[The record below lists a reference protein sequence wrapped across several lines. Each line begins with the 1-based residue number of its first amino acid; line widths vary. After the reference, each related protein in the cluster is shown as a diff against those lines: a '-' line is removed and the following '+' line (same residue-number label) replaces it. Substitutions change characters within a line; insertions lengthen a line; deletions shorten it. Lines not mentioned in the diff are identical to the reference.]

1 MLAISIRAQ
10 VVMALGSA
18 LLAGH
23 LLAADAFVVSGT
35 IRDGSGRALAGAE
48 VTLDDGAAATVSDT
62 AGAYRL
68 TAPAGRHTLRFRH
81 RAHLEA
87 TLTLD
92 VTADAQ
98 GVDVALSPLYRI
110 KEDVFVRAIRADEE
124 APITTTDLMR
134 ADIQRQNFGQEMP
147 ALLKQQPSMTFYS
160 DTGTGFGYAYF
171 YLRGIQQTRINMTL
185 DGVPLNDAED
195 SALYFVDFVDLA
207 SSIESL
213 QIQRG
218 VGTSSVGAASFG
230 GSINFASANPTVE
243 REIGGDIGAGSFGSY
258 RGSLGLQSGRF
269 GPGLAAYARGT
280 YQTTDGFRNHSGVT
294 QQSAFYGAS
303 WQGERTLARLFG
315 FSGHERTELAF
326 LAVEKELLDRDL
338 RTNPLS
344 PQETDSFGQNMLR
357 AQVTRFLSPRSSLAF
372 QAYHN
377 GAGGWYRLWD
387 DASARTN
394 LLQYGLHWRY
404 FGGMATF
411 NHVAQRLDLTL
422 GAHAYD
428 FRSDHTQDVV
438 GGGRNYANHNVKNEA
453 SAFAKLAYDAGRWHF
468 FGDGQWRW
476 VRFEYDGSLDLGAN
490 DWAFFN
496 PRLGVRYRLQ
506 PGLSAYVSVGKATR
520 EPTRSDLL
528 AGEDNASLRYD
539 LTAVRPERVVDVEAG
554 LDLRTRRFVL
564 AANAYAMEF
573 RKEIAL
579 TGELSAIGLPL
590 RRNVDRSYRRGVELD
605 ARWELGAGWRFTS
618 NVNLSRNRIRTWPQS
633 YDVYDVAG
641 NYQASEIH
649 TSRGVTPLLT
659 PARIVNLGIEWTPR
673 SDVSLGLAGRHVG
686 RTFLD
691 NTNRVDLAAPSYV
704 TLDATARFGLER
716 WIRGGHPR
724 LRLLVTNLLDDRS
737 LLVSGYS
744 YLFVTRDALGR
755 ETPGGVPYYYPQAT
769 RAAFVRLEFG
779 L

>member
-1 MLAISIRAQ
+1 MFAVSIRAQ
-10 VVMALGSA
+10 ALMALGSA
-18 LLAGH
+18 VLAGRV
-23 LLAADAFVVSGT
+23 LAADAFVVSGT
-35 IRDGSGRALAGAE
+35 IHDESGHALAAAD
-48 VTLDDGAAATVSDT
+48 VVLDDGDASTVSD
-62 AGAYRL
+62 ASGAYRL

-92 VTADAQ
+92 VTADAA
-98 GVDVALSPLYRI
+98 GVDVALLPLYRV
-110 KEDVFVRAIRADEE
+110 KEDVFVRAIRADEK
-124 APITTTDLMR
+124 APITTTDLSR
-134 ADIQRQNFGQEMP
+134 ADIQLQNFGQEMP
-147 ALLKQQPSMTFYS
+147 VLLKQQPSMTFYS

-171 YLRGIQQTRINMTL
+171 YLRGIHQTRINMTL

-230 GSINFASANPTVE
+230 GSINFASADLADE
-243 REIGGDIGAGSFGSY
+243 RGIGGDIGAGSFGSY

-280 YQTTDGFRNHSGVT
+280 YQTTDGFRDHSGVS
-294 QQSAFYGAS
+294 QRSAFYGAS

-326 LAVEKELLDRDL
+326 LAVEKDVLDRDL
-338 RTNPLS
+338 RANPLS
-344 PQETDSFGQNMLR
+344 SQETDSFGQSMLR

-404 FGGMATF
+404 LGGMVTF
-411 NHVAQRLDLTL
+411 NHAGQPLDLTL
-422 GAHAYD
+422 GVHGYD
-428 FRSDHTQDVV
+428 FRSNHTQEVV
-438 GGGRNYANHNVKNEA
+438 GGGRTYGNDNVKNDA

-476 VRFEYDGSLDLGAN
+476 ARFEYDGSLDLGSNA
-490 DWAFFN
+490 WAFFN
-496 PRLGVRYRLQ
+496 PRLGVRYQLHPR
-506 PGLSAYVSVGKATR
+506 LSAYASVGKATR

-539 LTAVRPERVVDVEAG
+539 LTSVRPERVVDVEAG

-573 RKEIAL
+573 RNEIAL

-605 ARWELGAGWRFTS
+605 ARWEPSARWRFTA
-618 NVNLSRNRIRTWPQS
+618 NANLSHNRIRTWPQS
-633 YDVYDVAG
+633 YDVYDVDG
-641 NYQASEIH
+641 NYEASEVRA
-649 TSRGVTPLLT
+649 SRGVVPLLT
-659 PARIVNLGIEWTPR
+659 PARIVNLGMEWTPR
-673 SDVSLGLAGRHVG
+673 PDVSLGLAGRHVG

-691 NTNRVDLAAPSYV
+691 NTNRADLDTPSFA
-704 TLDATARFGLER
+704 TLDAMARFGLER

-724 LRLLVTNLLDDRS
+724 LRLIVSNLLDDHR
-737 LLVSGYS
+737 LFVSGYS
-744 YLFVTRDALGR
+744 YLFATRDAEGR
-755 ETPGGVPYYYPQAT
+755 ETPGGVAYYYPQAT

-779 L
+779 F